1 MLIFVNHDDLRALEL
16 MEELL
21 RRGYYVSDQMKD
33 LRYADVIYLGR
44 KGIDRKHRLEMQH
57 ETKKLPE
64 DLFQNLKEN
73 CLILTLMNNDYLHEL
88 SKLYHF
94 RYMCLLKQEDF
105 IYKNSILTAE
115 GLLSYLISH
124 RRFPI
129 YQSRILVLGYGH
141 CAKPII
147 QYLKAIGATVSV
159 GLRNKKYR
167 KDIEETGCLYQ
178 NIKELNLSNQDI
190 IINTI
195 PCLVVDRLLID
206 TIDKKT
212 MIVDIA
218 SYPYGID
225 HHYAL
230 SKGYN
235 CQILPSI
242 PCKYA
247 YGYAGQMVVDIIE
260 KECFHA

>member
-1 MLIFVNHDDLRALEL
+1 MLIFVNHDDLRSLEV

-21 RRGYYVSDQMKD
+21 RKGYYVSDQLSDM
-33 LRYADVIYLGR
+33 RYADVIYMGS
-44 KGIDRKHRLEMQH
+44 KGIDRKHRLLMNN
-57 ETKKLPE
+57 ETKFVSE
-64 DLFQNLKEN
+64 DILKDLKKN
-73 CLILTLMNNDYLHEL
+73 CLILTLIDNEYLSEL
-88 SKLYHF
+88 SKKYDFQYL
-94 RYMCLLKQEDF
+94 CLLKEEEF
-105 IYKNSILTAE
+105 VRKNSLLTAE
-115 GLLSYLISH
+115 GLISYLISH

-129 YQSRILVLGYGH
+129 YQSHIMILGYGN

-147 QYLKAIGATVSV
+147 DDLKALGATVTV
-159 GLRNKKYR
+159 VIRNEQYR
-167 KDIEETGCLYQ
+167 KEIEQKKCLCQ
-178 NIKELNLSNQDI
+178 LLPEVDLSKQDI

-195 PCLVVDRLLID
+195 PSVIID
-206 TIDKKT
+206 EKKIDCIDKQT

-235 CQILPSI
+235 CQILPAI

-247 YGYAGQMVVDIIE
+247 YGYAGKMIVDVIE
-260 KECFHA
+260 RECSHA